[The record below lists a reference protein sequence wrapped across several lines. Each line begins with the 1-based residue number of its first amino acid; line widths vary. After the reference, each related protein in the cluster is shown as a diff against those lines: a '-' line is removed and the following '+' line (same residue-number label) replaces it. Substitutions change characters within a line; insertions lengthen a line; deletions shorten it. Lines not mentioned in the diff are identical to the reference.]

1 MRTRICFFSQPRSV
15 FENKLKEKNLVP
27 SGGCYAAVYVTGR
40 VAIKVYEKD
49 QAYDHYL
56 TFVLA
61 NQDNPYVPKVFKM
74 VIGPDFKAVVMEM
87 LNVMEQADYLAL
99 RNNRYNKEVLD
110 QDDKFREVISFIDKS
125 VDYNNQNRFI
135 HDISKQN
142 VMKRDG
148 GEFVI
153 TDPLCERL

>member
-1 MRTRICFFSQPRSV
+1 MRTRICFFSQPKLV
-15 FENKLKEKNLVP
+15 FENKFEEKNLVA
-27 SGGCYAAVYVTGR
+27 SGGAYASVYVTGR
-40 VAIKVYEKD
+40 VAIKIYKKD

-61 NQDNPYVPKVFKM
+61 NQDNPHVPKVFKM

-87 LNVMEQADYLAL
+87 LNEIEFQDYGSFRAIA
-99 RNNRYNKEVLD
+99 YNKELLD
-110 QDDKFREVISFIDKS
+110 QNKELLKVVEFIKNLSTKYINDLG
-125 VDYNNQNRFI
+125 RT
-135 HDISKQN
+135 N
-142 VMKRDG
+142 VMRRTE

>member
-1 MRTRICFFSQPRSV
+1 MRTRICFFSQPKLV

-87 LNVMEQADYLAL
+87 LNEVGYTDYLAL
-99 RNNRYNKEVLD
+99 RNNLYNQD
-110 QDDKFREVISFIDKS
+110 QTDKFLEVIDFINKS
-125 VDYNNQNRFI
+125 VDHNNPNWFI

-142 VMKRDG
+142 VMKRNG
-148 GEFVI
+148 REFVI
-153 TDPLCERL
+153 TDPLCERFCNN